1 MYACAGPRRVHRVY
15 TRRVYGVDTR
25 RVYGVDTRFSGTR
38 VSRRVSPCV
47 LGSKNA
53 VLGCG
58 VQVDFPC
65 VVFFVRVIVAGV
77 DSFGI
82 ADANKHST
90 IESAPS

>member
-1 MYACAGPRRVHRVY
+1 MYAGAGPRRVHRVY

-25 RVYGVDTRFSGTR
+25 RMYRCIHAFSETR

-58 VQVDFPC
+58 VRVDFPC
-65 VVFFVRVIVAGV
+65 VVFFVRVMVAGV
-77 DSFGI
+77 DSFGVV
-82 ADANKHST
+82 DANKHST
-90 IESAPS
+90 VESAPS